1 MPRTVSKKATKK
13 TAAKNPLRAGNN
25 VFIRTVTHYYTG
37 HVEAVSKT
45 EILLSTCAW
54 IADTGRFADALKL
67 GKFNE
72 VEPYPADN
80 IVSVE
85 RGGVVDTSDWKHPL
99 PTEQK

>member
-1 MPRTVSKKATKK
+1 MALKKPKK
-13 TAAKNPLRAGNN
+13 TPVRSPLTVGNN

-37 HVEAVSKT
+37 KVEAVSKI

-54 IADTGRFADALKL
+54 IADTGRFATALKQGTL
-67 GKFNE
+67 LE
-72 VEPYPADN
+72 VEPYPADE

-85 RGGVVDTSDWKHPL
+85 RDGVVDTSRWNHPL